1 MHALRGCDTTSS
13 NNGVD
18 KATTKLLSNK
28 HLHEAGLIFTTNSK
42 SNKEIKSSGNAIR
55 HK

>member
-1 MHALRGCDTTSS
+1 MHALRWCDTTSS

-18 KATTKLLSNK
+18 KATIIKKLLSNK

-42 SNKEIKSSGNAIR
+42 SNKEIK
-55 HK
+55 